1 MRRTFGVEGVREVA
15 DEALQSIGLEQRRR
29 RVEKRRC
36 DITLAGLDH
45 AAYAKPRGLEH
56 VGGVGRVGLE
66 PDQVLLAADRR
77 MQDRLAVEQEVELVW
92 ILETADRAQVR
103 AIEPDLELYSP
114 STGNVCLAVMPPTV
128 PSGKPSRCTSC
139 DRSCRTV

>member
-1 MRRTFGVEGVREVA
+1 MRRTFGVEGVREITN
-15 DEALQSIGLEQRRR
+15 EALQPIGLEQGRR

-56 VGGVGRVGLE
+56 VGGIGWVGLE

-77 MQDRLAVEQEVELVW
+77 VQDRLAIEQEVELVR

-103 AIEPDLELYSP
+103 AIEPDLELVLP
-114 STGNVCLAVMPPTV
+114 IDGKRMPDGHAT
-128 PSGKPSRCTSC
+128 
-139 DRSCRTV
+139 DRAERQALEVHVL